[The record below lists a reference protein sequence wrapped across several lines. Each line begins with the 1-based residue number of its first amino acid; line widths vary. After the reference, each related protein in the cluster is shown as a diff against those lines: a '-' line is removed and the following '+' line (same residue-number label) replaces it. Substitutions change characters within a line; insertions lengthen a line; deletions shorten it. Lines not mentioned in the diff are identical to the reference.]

1 MGWTVLQSERVRK
14 MKYDEIWGIAFKRVS
29 EFFSL
34 QSDVEKVNDAVFRY
48 ASASVELE
56 ALPDKHM
63 GSMIIAQTRV
73 KIDGG
78 ADADEIHR
86 RFYMRFLSAGG

>member
-1 MGWTVLQSERVRK
+1 
-14 MKYDEIWGIAFKRVS
+14 MKYDEIWGIAYPRVS
-29 EFFSL
+29 EFFSA
-34 QSDVEKVNDAVFRY
+34 QSDVEIISDGAFRY
-48 ASASVELE
+48 GDAAVELE

-63 GSMIIAQTRV
+63 GSMIIARTRV
-73 KIDGG
+73 RIEGG

>member
-1 MGWTVLQSERVRK
+1 MN
-14 MKYDEIWGIAFKRVS
+14 YDEIWGIAFYRVS
-29 EFFSL
+29 EYFSA
-34 QSDVEKVNDAVFRY
+34 QGDVEKMSACTFRY
-48 ASASVELE
+48 GDAAVELE
-56 ALPDKHM
+56 ALPDKHI

-73 KIDGG
+73 KITGC

>member
-1 MGWTVLQSERVRK
+1 
-14 MKYDEIWGIAFKRVS
+14 MKHDETWGIAFPRVN
-29 EFFSL
+29 EFFST
-34 QSDVEKVNDAVFRY
+34 QNDVERTGDRSFRY
-48 ASASVELE
+48 GNATIDLD

-63 GSMIIAQTRV
+63 GSMIIAQTGV

-78 ADADEIHR
+78 EDADEIHR